1 MIDELKMLKEIQ
13 LIVFAMGKEEYA
25 LPIKAVQEI
34 IMPQTPTKI
43 PRLPSFIQG
52 IINLRSKIIPIID
65 GKNKFT
71 INSEST
77 GSDNEKRIIILDA
90 LDHVIGLTVDSVSE
104 VMMLNTSEIEEPPL
118 AAEDDSEVVWGVGKF
133 KNRLIILLNPEKF
146 LDSSESVGLM
156 KIQAIQETVKA
167 A

>member
-1 MIDELKMLKEIQ
+1 MIDELKNLKEIQ

-43 PRLPSFIQG
+43 PRLPSFIEG

-65 GKNKFT
+65 GKKKFL
-71 INSEST
+71 INSESV
-77 GSDNEKRIIILDA
+77 SSQLDKRIIVLDA
-90 LDHVIGLTVDSVSE
+90 KDHVIGLTVDSVSE
-104 VMMLNTSEIEEPPL
+104 VMMLNTSEIEPPPL
-118 AAEDDSEVVWGVGKF
+118 NAEDDNEAIWGIGKF
-133 KNRLIILLNPEKF
+133 KDHLIILLNPEKF
-146 LDSSESVGLM
+146 LDSIESAGLM
-156 KIQAIQETVKA
+156 KVQTTPETVKA